1 MEEITSREKILK
13 KVRNALISK
22 SDETF
27 FDVDFESPIYENQNE
42 SLDITFAKEF
52 TQVNGKFV
60 YCENEEEFISTL
72 QLLVTSN
79 NWKNIFTLEEKI
91 KTLLSKGGISYN
103 SDQKDFLKTNIG
115 ITLCE
120 FLVARLGSIV
130 VSSAMASGRRLNVFP
145 EIHLILA
152 YSSQLVYDV
161 KEALIKLGKKYDKN
175 LPSMISVI
183 TGPSRTADIEKTL
196 VLGAHGPKEVYVF
209 LIDDPK
215 Y

>member
-27 FDVDFESPIYENQNE
+27 FDVDFESPIYANQNE

-209 LIDDPK
+209 LIDDTN

>member
-209 LIDDPK
+209 LIDDTN

>member
-27 FDVDFESPIYENQNE
+27 FDVDFESPIYANQNE

-79 NWKNIFTLEEKI
+79 NWENIFTLEEKI
-91 KTLLSKGGISYN
+91 KALLSKGGISYN

-209 LIDDPK
+209 LIDDTN

>member
-79 NWKNIFTLEEKI
+79 NWKNIFTLEEKT

-209 LIDDPK
+209 LIDDTK